1 MIQTSI
7 LDQIILFF
15 NIFMKQTNKYII
27 LGITIG
33 IILLFILANK
43 FKNKKITKVICFIIY
58 VSIFG
63 YLIYMYQGEI
73 LNLLDYL
80 MDNLVRLLL
89 FPNLA
94 IYILVLVIV
103 NIFII
108 KSTFSNKDS
117 NFQKIINIIY
127 FGLFNI
133 LFYLI
138 VNNIITNQINVYEQL
153 DIYTNQELLNLI
165 VLNMKIFV
173 IWLFTILII
182 KFINHISSKVE
193 IRKHA
198 NNYLNLEQVD
208 DNYELSK
215 AKKVSKKKIKPYN
228 IYNDYIDVMPIKK
241 AKKQMFIE
249 KQEVQEIKPIPDYLE
264 FNNDLINNNF
274 ENIDNDS
281 SVSEEKVFLKPLSIL
296 DNNPL
301 EIKTYEENK
310 EDYNLN
316 NKIPT
321 LDELLPFKDNN
332 KHKYQLSLDDNSIE
346 RDISDI
352 NLENYDSIFKE
363 NEEIT
368 PEFHYNMHQ
377 VFSNNNLESI
387 LSEIEKLKYNQD
399 DKNKIEDIYYRIKMR
414 QNDLSLN
421 DYNLLINRLLEI
433 KK

>member
-117 NFQKIINIIY
+117 NLQKIINIIY

-182 KFINHISSKVE
+182 KFINHISSRVE

-198 NNYLNLEQVD
+198 NKYLNLEQVD
-208 DNYELSK
+208 DNYGLSK
-215 AKKVSKKKIKPYN
+215 VKKVSKKKIKPYN

-241 AKKQMFIE
+241 TKKQMFIE
-249 KQEVQEIKPIPDYLE
+249 KQEVQEIKPIPDYPE

-332 KHKYQLSLDDNSIE
+332 KYQLSLDDNLIE
-346 RDISDI
+346 RDIPDI

-363 NEEIT
+363 NKEIS
-368 PEFHYNMHQ
+368 PEFDYNMYQ

-387 LSEIEKLKYNQD
+387 LLEIEKLKYNQD
-399 DKNKIEDIYYRIKMR
+399 DKNKIEDIYYQIKMR

-421 DYNLLINRLLEI
+421 DYNYLINRLLEI

>member
-1 MIQTSI
+1 MIHTSI

-117 NFQKIINIIY
+117 NLQKIINIIY

-182 KFINHISSKVE
+182 KFINHISSRVE

-198 NNYLNLEQVD
+198 NKYLNLEQVD
-208 DNYELSK
+208 DNYGLSK
-215 AKKVSKKKIKPYN
+215 VKKVSKKKIKPYN

-332 KHKYQLSLDDNSIE
+332 KHKYQLSLDDTSIE
-346 RDISDI
+346 RDIPDI

-363 NEEIT
+363 NKEIS
-368 PEFHYNMHQ
+368 PEFDYNMHQ

-387 LSEIEKLKYNQD
+387 LLEIEKLKYNKD
-399 DKNKIEDIYYRIKMR
+399 DKNKIEDIYYQIKLR
-414 QNDLSLN
+414 KNDLSLN
-421 DYNLLINRLLEI
+421 DYNYLINRLLEI

>member
-43 FKNKKITKVICFIIY
+43 FKNKKITKVICIIIY

-153 DIYTNQELLNLI
+153 DIYTNKELLNLI

-208 DNYELSK
+208 DNYGLSK
-215 AKKVSKKKIKPYN
+215 VKKVSKKKIKPYN

-249 KQEVQEIKPIPDYLE
+249 EQEVQEIKPIPDYPE

-274 ENIDNDS
+274 ENIDNS

-332 KHKYQLSLDDNSIE
+332 KYQLSLDDNLIE
-346 RDISDI
+346 RDIPDI

-363 NEEIT
+363 NKEIS
-368 PEFHYNMHQ
+368 PEFDYNMHQ

>member
-117 NFQKIINIIY
+117 NLQKIINIIY

-182 KFINHISSKVE
+182 KFINHISSRVE

-198 NNYLNLEQVD
+198 NKYLNLEQVD
-208 DNYELSK
+208 DNYGLSK
-215 AKKVSKKKIKPYN
+215 VKKVSKKKIKPYN

-241 AKKQMFIE
+241 TKKQMFIE
-249 KQEVQEIKPIPDYLE
+249 KQEVQEIKPIPDYPE

-274 ENIDNDS
+274 ENIDNS
-281 SVSEEKVFLKPLSIL
+281 SVVEEKVFLKPLSIL

-332 KHKYQLSLDDNSIE
+332 KHKYQLSLDDTSIE
-346 RDISDI
+346 RDIPDI

-363 NEEIT
+363 NKEIS
-368 PEFHYNMHQ
+368 PEFDYNMHQ

-387 LSEIEKLKYNQD
+387 LLEIEKLKYNKD
-399 DKNKIEDIYYRIKMR
+399 DKNKIEDIYYQIKLR
-414 QNDLSLN
+414 KNDLSLN
-421 DYNLLINRLLEI
+421 DYNFLINRLLEI

>member
-58 VSIFG
+58 FSIFG
-63 YLIYMYQGEI
+63 YLIYMYHGEI

-117 NFQKIINIIY
+117 DFQKIINIIY

-138 VNNIITNQINVYEQL
+138 VNNIINNQINVYEQL
-153 DIYTNQELLNLI
+153 DIYTNKELLNLI

-182 KFINHISSKVE
+182 KFINHISNKVE
-193 IRKHA
+193 IRKHT

-208 DNYELSK
+208 DNYGLSK
-215 AKKVSKKKIKPYN
+215 VKKVSKKKIKPYN

-249 KQEVQEIKPIPDYLE
+249 DQEVQEIKPIPDYPE
-264 FNNDLINNNF
+264 FNNDLINSNF
-274 ENIDNDS
+274 ENIDNS
-281 SVSEEKVFLKPLSIL
+281 SVSEEKVFLKPLSIP

-310 EDYNLN
+310 EDYNIN

-332 KHKYQLSLDDNSIE
+332 KYQLSLDDNSIE
-346 RDISDI
+346 RDIPDI

-363 NEEIT
+363 NKEIS
-368 PEFHYNMHQ
+368 PEFDYNMHQ

-387 LSEIEKLKYNQD
+387 LLEIEKLKYNQD

-421 DYNLLINRLLEI
+421 DYNYLINRLLEI

>member
-94 IYILVLVIV
+94 IYIFVLVIV
-103 NIFII
+103 NILII

-198 NNYLNLEQVD
+198 NHYLNLEQVD
-208 DNYELSK
+208 DNYGLSK
-215 AKKVSKKKIKPYN
+215 VKKVSKKKIKPYN

-241 AKKQMFIE
+241 AKKQMIIE
-249 KQEVQEIKPIPDYLE
+249 DQEVQEIKPIPDYPE

-274 ENIDNDS
+274 ENIDNS
-281 SVSEEKVFLKPLSIL
+281 SVSEEKVFLKPLNIL

-301 EIKTYEENK
+301 EIKTFEENK
-310 EDYNLN
+310 EDYNIN

-332 KHKYQLSLDDNSIE
+332 KYQLSLDDNSIE

-363 NEEIT
+363 NKEIS
-368 PEFHYNMHQ
+368 PEFDYNMHQ

-387 LSEIEKLKYNQD
+387 LLEIEKLKSNKD
-399 DKNKIEDIYYRIKMR
+399 DQNKIEDIYYQIKLR

-421 DYNLLINRLLEI
+421 DYNFLINRLLEI

>member
-198 NNYLNLEQVD
+198 NHYLNLEQVD
-208 DNYELSK
+208 DNYGLSK
-215 AKKVSKKKIKPYN
+215 VKKVSKKKIKPYN

-249 KQEVQEIKPIPDYLE
+249 EQEVQEIKPIPDYPE

-274 ENIDNDS
+274 ENIDNS

-332 KHKYQLSLDDNSIE
+332 KYQLSLDDNLIE
-346 RDISDI
+346 RDIPDI

-363 NEEIT
+363 NKEIS
-368 PEFHYNMHQ
+368 PEFDYNMHQ

-399 DKNKIEDIYYRIKMR
+399 DKNKIEDIYYRIKMQ

-421 DYNLLINRLLEI
+421 DYNFLINRLLEI

>member
-138 VNNIITNQINVYEQL
+138 VNNIIANQINVYEQL

-198 NNYLNLEQVD
+198 NHYLNLEQVD
-208 DNYELSK
+208 DNYGLSK
-215 AKKVSKKKIKPYN
+215 VKKVSKKKIKPYN

-249 KQEVQEIKPIPDYLE
+249 EQEVQEIKPIPDYPE
-264 FNNDLINNNF
+264 FNNDLINSNF
-274 ENIDNDS
+274 KNIDNS
-281 SVSEEKVFLKPLSIL
+281 SVSEEKVFLKPLSIIDNSTVEDKTL
-296 DNNPL
+296 EKNIEDNNV
-301 EIKTYEENK
+301 NS
-310 EDYNLN
+310 
-316 NKIPT
+316 KIPT

-332 KHKYQLSLDDNSIE
+332 KYQLSLDDNLIE
-346 RDISDI
+346 RDIPDI

-363 NEEIT
+363 NKEIS
-368 PEFHYNMHQ
+368 PEFDYNMHQ

-387 LSEIEKLKYNQD
+387 LLEIEKLKYNQD
-399 DKNKIEDIYYRIKMR
+399 DKNKIEDIYYQIKMR

-421 DYNLLINRLLEI
+421 DYNYLINRLLEI

>member
-117 NFQKIINIIY
+117 NFQKNINIIY

-153 DIYTNQELLNLI
+153 DIYTNKELLNLI

-208 DNYELSK
+208 DNYGLSK
-215 AKKVSKKKIKPYN
+215 VKKVSKKKIKPYN

-249 KQEVQEIKPIPDYLE
+249 DQEVQEIKPIPDYPE
-264 FNNDLINNNF
+264 FNNDLINNSF
-274 ENIDNDS
+274 KNIDNS
-281 SVSEEKVFLKPLSIL
+281 SVSEEKVFLKPLSIIDNSTVEDKTL
-296 DNNPL
+296 EKNIEDNNV
-301 EIKTYEENK
+301 NS
-310 EDYNLN
+310 
-316 NKIPT
+316 KIPT

-332 KHKYQLSLDDNSIE
+332 KYQLSLDDNLIE

>member
-117 NFQKIINIIY
+117 NFQKNINIIY

-153 DIYTNQELLNLI
+153 DIYTNKELLNLI

-208 DNYELSK
+208 DNYGLSEV
-215 AKKVSKKKIKPYN
+215 KKVSKKKIKPYN

-249 KQEVQEIKPIPDYLE
+249 KQEVQEIKPIPDYPE
-264 FNNDLINNNF
+264 FNKDLINNNF

-301 EIKTYEENK
+301 EITTYEENK

-332 KHKYQLSLDDNSIE
+332 KHKYQLSLDDTSIE
-346 RDISDI
+346 RDIPDI

-363 NEEIT
+363 NKEIS
-368 PEFHYNMHQ
+368 PEFDHNMHQ

-387 LSEIEKLKYNQD
+387 LLEIEKLKYNKD
-399 DKNKIEDIYYRIKMR
+399 DKNKIEDIYYQIKLR
-414 QNDLSLN
+414 KNDLSLN
-421 DYNLLINRLLEI
+421 DYNYLINRLLEI